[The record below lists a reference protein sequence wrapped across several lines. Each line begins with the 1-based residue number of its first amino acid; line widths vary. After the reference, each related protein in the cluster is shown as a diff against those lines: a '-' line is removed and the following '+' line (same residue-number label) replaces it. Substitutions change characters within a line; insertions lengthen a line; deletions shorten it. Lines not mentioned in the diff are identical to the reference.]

1 MDLIKKNTGE
11 TRTSLALTV
20 RTRAS
25 KTGSTFKEAAFKVA
39 KTLENLAFKGSLNL
53 NKEAAFTLSGSEPG
67 PHELKIS
74 NFHGEVDWFNIQ
86 SNTSLHFASKGIGP
100 LPIASILNILLHFN
114 SFFISS

>member
-1 MDLIKKNTGE
+1 MRRQKQVKIIPAGE
-11 TRTSLALTV
+11 TKTSLALTV

-53 NKEAAFTLSGSEPG
+53 NKEAAFTLSDSEPG

-74 NFHGEVDWFNIQ
+74 NFHGEVGWFNIQ
-86 SNTSLHFASKGIGP
+86 SNTCCFKRNWSFANCFNIEFITSL
-100 LPIASILNILLHFN
+100 
-114 SFFISS
+114 

>member
-1 MDLIKKNTGE
+1 MWRQKQVKIRLTGE
-11 TRTSLALTV
+11 TKTSLALTV

-25 KTGSTFKEAAFKVA
+25 KSGSTFKDAAFKVA

-53 NKEAAFTLSGSEPG
+53 NKEAAFTLSNSEPG

-86 SNTSLHFASKGIGP
+86 FNTCRFIKNWSFADCFNIEYITSL
-100 LPIASILNILLHFN
+100 
-114 SFFISS
+114 